1 MKNKN
6 TLIGKR
12 LSLIAAVIGVLAVFF
27 AVIQMID
34 RIRVVDIL
42 LLFFGGFGAGA
53 GFVKAILDYQKKD
66 TDTNSTTH

>member
-6 TLIGKR
+6 DLAGKR
-12 LSLIAAVIGVLAVFF
+12 LSLIAAVIGILA
-27 AVIQMID
+27 ALLGVIQMID

-53 GFVKAILDYQKKD
+53 GLIKAIMEYRIKK
-66 TDTNSTTH
+66 TDADSAAS